1 MKINAIVEIDENK
14 IIRQMQ
20 ITKEAAD
27 KFMDELLEL
36 QEMLNV
42 ETPKMERERR
52 DTERSLLIEKS
63 VNDWCRKYQ
72 EQMKGNFQ
80 VQRDISGE

>member
-14 IIRQMQ
+14 IVRQMQ
-20 ITKEAAD
+20 NTKVAAD
-27 KFMDELLEL
+27 KFMDELSKLR
-36 QEMLNV
+36 EMLNV
-42 ETPKMERERR
+42 ESKEMEWERR

-63 VNDWCRKYQ
+63 VNDWCQKYQ